1 MKTEKFFEIFTELDD
16 ELIENAL
23 PKENAGKRPAARPV
37 LFRALAVSAA
47 AAAACGAVVIGT
59 NAYRGKINTRDDD
72 SMIGIASAHSE
83 LPTNGAGTI
92 MPGGATVGENS
103 DSTLTH
109 PVESFQPSLDP
120 TSNNAAVAPV
130 GDGVKYSV
138 TLGDWQVYNSVEDLV
153 ENGDIIVSG
162 KVTGISFAL
171 IDSAGNLADKGSL
184 CTIYDVS
191 VINSYKGFSEKALKI
206 RMSGGLRDYRTDEQ
220 LALMPK
226 DAQYIPIMAE
236 SPDIK
241 TDGEYL
247 FILKKYGS
255 SMPTIINPEQT
266 AFPLN
271 DNSYKDAFANAS
283 ANDIIA
289 YLNG

>member
-23 PKENAGKRPAARPV
+23 PKENAGKRPAAHPV

-47 AAAACGAVVIGT
+47 AAACGAVVIGM

-72 SMIGIASAHSE
+72 SMLGIASAHSE

-92 MPGGATVGENS
+92 MPGGATVGENG

-130 GDGVKYSV
+130 GDDVKYSV
-138 TLGDWQVYNSVEDLV
+138 MSGDWQGYNSVEDLV
-153 ENGDIIVSG
+153 GNGDIIVSG

-171 IDSAGNLADKGSL
+171 TDSAGNPTDKGSL

-191 VINSYKGFSEKALKI
+191 VINSYKGFSEKSLKI
-206 RMSGGLRDYRTDEQ
+206 RVSGGLRDHRTDEQ

-236 SPDIK
+236 SADIK
-241 TDGEYL
+241 PDGEYL

-255 SMPTIINPEQT
+255 SMPAIICPEQT
-266 AFPLN
+266 AFPLH
-271 DNSYKDAFANAS
+271 DSGFKDPFANAS